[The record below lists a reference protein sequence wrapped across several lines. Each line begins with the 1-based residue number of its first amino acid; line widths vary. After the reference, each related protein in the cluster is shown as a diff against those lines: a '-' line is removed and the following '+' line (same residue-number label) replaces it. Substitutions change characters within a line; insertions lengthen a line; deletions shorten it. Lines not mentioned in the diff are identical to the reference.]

1 MKISI
6 ISGGFDPLHS
16 GHISY
21 IHEAK
26 KLGDKLI
33 VLLNSDEWLI
43 KKKGKNFLPFKE
55 RALILESI
63 KFVDEVLS
71 FPDDKLGSCTLG
83 LKLIKEKYPKDELI
97 FCNGG
102 DRNKQNI
109 PEQEVKDIDLKFNIG
124 GNFKKNSSSKILHNW
139 KFEKEERIWGE
150 FSEIFRAKDIKV
162 KELVMKPKKEMS
174 FQRHFHRSE
183 VWFIS
188 EGKCKVRFTENEET
202 GYETLTLSKEDTFQ
216 VKKQQWHQLINP
228 YDDICKIIEIQYGN
242 ILEETD
248 IQRLSKL
255 PIKK

>member
-26 KLGDKLI
+26 KLGDKLV

-83 LKLIKEKYPKDELI
+83 LKLIKEKYQKDELI

-124 GNFKKNSSSKILHNW
+124 GNFKRILQVRFYIIGSL
-139 KFEKEERIWGE
+139 KR
-150 FSEIFRAKDIKV
+150 
-162 KELVMKPKKEMS
+162 KKEY
-174 FQRHFHRSE
+174 
-183 VWFIS
+183 
-188 EGKCKVRFTENEET
+188 GENFLRYLGLKT
-202 GYETLTLSKEDTFQ
+202 S
-216 VKKQQWHQLINP
+216 
-228 YDDICKIIEIQYGN
+228 
-242 ILEETD
+242 
-248 IQRLSKL
+248 R
-255 PIKK
+255 